1 MELKIKDEIKLIE
14 TLKKEMEV
22 HLKKLRTI
30 EGNLKNSQEE
40 LELFQREKQKKLNT
54 VITTAVLKLHQLEH
68 LISESETAK
77 ITDCLIFSKKTLS
90 KLYKRVSELEMEIN
104 EQKAKHE

>member
-1 MELKIKDEIKLIE
+1 MELKNKDETKLIE

-22 HLKKLRTI
+22 HMKKLRSI
-30 EGNLKNSQEE
+30 EVNLKNSQDE

-54 VITTAVLKLHQLEH
+54 VITTAVLKLHKMQH

-77 ITDCLIFSKKTLS
+77 ITECLVFSKKTLS
-90 KLYKRVSELEMEIN
+90 ELYKRVSELEMEIN